1 MIVDLKISA
10 YIRIPKQVLMKIRHK
25 VILVLLFMCFSVGAA
40 AKTKI
45 PVHVFEL
52 GQKITEQLAKNYAG
66 SLVRSA
72 WKVNTN
78 NVWSYEIRIIR
89 GNMEYALLYDKN
101 GEFLRKETVSP
112 VVAEKKPILRKKQ
125 PKPFLL
131 QQLDSLQLSNSLV
144 LRY

>member
-1 MIVDLKISA
+1 MNAWHKI
-10 YIRIPKQVLMKIRHK
+10 IFF
-25 VILVLLFMCFSVGAA
+25 LLLIYFHPGARA
-40 AKTKI
+40 QIKI

-78 NVWSYEIRIIR
+78 SIWSYEIRIIR
-89 GNMEYALLYDKN
+89 GNIEYTLLYDKD
-101 GEFLRKETVSP
+101 GKFLRKESVAP
-112 VVAEKKPILRKKQ
+112 VVVEKKIIIHKKL
-125 PKPFLL
+125 PKPDSDIFLPIMPL
-131 QQLDSLQLSNSLV
+131 PAPDSLV